1 MKKKIIKKPWGS
13 EEIIEIN
20 NKFMFKKLY
29 MKKSHQCSLQY
40 HNVKK
45 ESVLVLSGKL
55 KVMIKKNK
63 KIINKILTKGQNIL
77 IKPKTIHRMRAITN
91 CTYLEASTPEIND
104 VVRIED
110 DYKRV

>member
-1 MKKKIIKKPWGS
+1 MNKIIKKPWGS

-20 NKFMFKKLY
+20 KKFMFKKLY
-29 MKKSHQCSLQY
+29 MKKNHQCSLQL
-40 HNVKK
+40 HNIKK
-45 ESVLVLSGKL
+45 ESVFVLSGKL
-55 KVMIKKNK
+55 KVMLKKNK
-63 KIINKILTKGQNIL
+63 KIISKILTKGQNIL
-77 IKPKTIHRMRAITN
+77 IKPKTIHRMKAITN

>member
-1 MKKKIIKKPWGS
+1 MNKIIKKPWGS

-20 NKFMFKKLY
+20 KKFMFKKLY
-29 MKKSHQCSLQY
+29 MKKNHQCSLQL
-40 HNVKK
+40 HNKKK
-45 ESVLVLSGKL
+45 ESVFVLSGKL
-55 KVMIKKNK
+55 KVIIKKNK
-63 KIINKILTKGQNIL
+63 KTINKILTKGQNIL
-77 IKPKTIHRMRAITN
+77 IKPKTIHRMKAVTN